1 MHPLEGLTAPEWTAA
16 DLVAHFGPIQLRR
29 IRQDPAPGAATEQDV
44 LDIYERE
51 KRLYELVDGVLV
63 EKAMGIQE
71 SFLAGLLVGL
81 INNFARPQ
89 NPGFALGADGMARLK
104 PGMVRIPDVSF
115 IAWAQVPGRKVPRL
129 AMLNFAPVLAV
140 EVLSPSNTQQERDRK
155 LQDYFATGVQ
165 VVWYIDD
172 AHRTVQV
179 FTAVDQSTTVREPAI
194 LTGDPVL
201 PGFALPLQELFADL
215 EQ

>member
-1 MHPLEGLTAPEWTAA
+1 MHPLEGLTTPEWTVA
-16 DLVAHFGPIQLRR
+16 DLLARFGPIPHRR
-29 IRQDPAPGAATEQDV
+29 VRQDPPPGAATEQDV

-63 EKAMGIQE
+63 EKTMGIQQ
-71 SFLAGLLVGL
+71 SFLAALLVRLLGD
-81 INNFARPQ
+81 FAAARKL
-89 NPGFALGADGMARLK
+89 GFVLGADGMARLA
-104 PGMVRIPDVSF
+104 PGLIRIPDVSF
-115 IAWAQVPGRKVPRL
+115 ISWAQVPGRKVPRL
-129 AMLNFAPVLAV
+129 PMLNFAPVLAV
-140 EVLSPSNTQQERDRK
+140 EALSPGNTQEEMDRQ

-172 AHRTVQV
+172 ARRTVQV
-179 FTAVDQSTTVREPAI
+179 FTAVDQSTVLREPDT

-201 PGFALPLQELFADL
+201 PGFALPLGELFADL

>member
-89 NPGFALGADGMARLK
+89 NLGFALGADGMARLK

-140 EVLSPSNTQQERDRK
+140 EVLSPSNTQQEMDRK